1 MSCRFAPGK
10 LRMTKKSD
18 MDARRKRMKIQAK
31 FWNQVGASE
40 HVNLPKLEDAIRK
53 EFASADDRFVEAQV
67 RLMQSEGRV
76 SVQEK
81 AKVWI
86 KQPDDG

>member
-1 MSCRFAPGK
+1 
-10 LRMTKKSD
+10 MTKKSD
-18 MDARRKRMKIQAK
+18 MDARRKRIKIQAK

>member
-1 MSCRFAPGK
+1 
-10 LRMTKKSD
+10 MTNESD
-18 MDARRKRMKIQAK
+18 IDSRRKRLKIQAK

-40 HVNLPKLEDAIRK
+40 HVNLPKLKDAIKK
-53 EFASADDRFVEAQV
+53 EFDSADYRFVEAQV

-76 SVQEK
+76 RVQEK

-86 KQPDDG
+86 KQPDEG